1 MNFCQSCYFILYA
14 QGGGGGVGVGAQGL
28 EEDWHPL
35 LCLHLSLMDH
45 VLHILW
51 GGSLTAGV
59 SGEEQ
64 SCCT

>member
-1 MNFCQSCYFILYA
+1 MNFCQSCYFILHA
-14 QGGGGGVGVGAQGL
+14 RGGGGAQGR
-28 EEDWHPL
+28 EGDWHPL

-45 VLHILW
+45 VLHILG
-51 GGSLTAGV
+51 GGSLIAGM

>member
-1 MNFCQSCYFILYA
+1 MNFCQSCYFILHA
-14 QGGGGGVGVGAQGL
+14 QGAQGW
-28 EEDWHPL
+28 EGDWHPL

-45 VLHILW
+45 VLHMLG
-51 GGSLTAGV
+51 GGSLTAGM